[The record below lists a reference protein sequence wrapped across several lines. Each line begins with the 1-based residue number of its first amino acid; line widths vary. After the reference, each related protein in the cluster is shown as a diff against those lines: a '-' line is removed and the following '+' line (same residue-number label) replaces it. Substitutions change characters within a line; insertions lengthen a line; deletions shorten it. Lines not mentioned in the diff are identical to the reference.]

1 VSKAVLVEDGHH
13 LHFFFY
19 SPLFSFLSFHVCC
32 ENDFQTR
39 AMKRYSFLDSVLLLL
54 FITDV
59 LFDGGLFFKGLHE
72 EDRLM
77 CGWEW

>member
-13 LHFFFY
+13 LHFFY
-19 SPLFSFLSFHVCC
+19 SPLLSFLSFHVSC

-39 AMKRYSFLDSVLLLL
+39 AMKRYSFLDRVLLFL

-72 EDRLM
+72 
-77 CGWEW
+77 